1 MINRII
7 IATIGVIS
15 TIPIRGTMRRSG
27 ANIGP
32 VIRSRKTTVGLY
44 GEVVNQERITRIK
57 IMNERT

>member
-15 TIPIRGTMRRSG
+15 TIPIRGTTRRRG
-27 ANIGP
+27 DNMGP

-44 GEVVNQERITRIK
+44 REVVNQERITRIK
-57 IMNERT
+57 IMTESI